1 MMHDDLPTADAVCLL
16 SSPAVITLRGD
27 AAQTM
32 TRLLLCNQP
41 RMAAA
46 EDVLMPVCGKRIH
59 FVILFSS
66 RVLCFEVH
74 GPLMSHI
81 ETYNLPS
88 ILIKRRSDT

>member
-1 MMHDDLPTADAVCLL
+1 MMHDDLPTADAVYLL

-46 EDVLMPVCGKRIH
+46 EDVLMPVCKLSWWKEDTFRY
-59 FVILFSS
+59 FLAEYCSLEVI
-66 RVLCFEVH
+66 
-74 GPLMSHI
+74 
-81 ETYNLPS
+81 Y
-88 ILIKRRSDT
+88 